1 MVDDTIPVGPK
12 VVPVPESK
20 EAETGA
26 TVGAEPNVAVSVVG
40 ILAGT
45 TDGGMASVD
54 VPLGAAEAGTVGTT
68 LSETETLF
76 DG

>member
-1 MVDDTIPVGPK
+1 MPVGPE
-12 VVPVPESK
+12 VMPVPDSK

-26 TVGAEPNVAVSVVG
+26 IVGAEPDVTVSVVG

-45 TDGGMASVD
+45 TEGGITSVD
-54 VPLGAAEAGTVGTT
+54 VPLGAADAGAVGST
-68 LSETETLF
+68 LSEAETLF

>member
-1 MVDDTIPVGPK
+1 MDDTMPVGPN

-20 EAETGA
+20 EAETGT

-45 TDGGMASVD
+45 TEGGIAPVD
-54 VPLGAAEAGTVGTT
+54 VPLGAAEAGAVGST